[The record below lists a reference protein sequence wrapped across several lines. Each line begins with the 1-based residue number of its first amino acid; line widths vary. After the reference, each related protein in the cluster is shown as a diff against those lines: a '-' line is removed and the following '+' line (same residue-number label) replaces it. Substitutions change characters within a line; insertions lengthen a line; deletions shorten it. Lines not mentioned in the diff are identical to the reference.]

1 MFDKQSDKRCNMRI
15 TARIDESYEQKLKT
29 IQQITHL
36 NTTEVIKQAL
46 DLLYDKTEK
55 TKLTGKENNQ
65 KLIQMLA
72 GTGKGPDLSEHYKE
86 YIYQGWKEKHDID

>member
-1 MFDKQSDKRCNMRI
+1 MRI
-15 TARIDESYEQKLKT
+15 TARIDENYAQKLKV

-55 TKLTGKENNQ
+55 TKLTGKEKNQ

-72 GTGKGPDLSEHYKE
+72 GIGKDPDLSENYKE
-86 YIYQGWKEKHDID
+86 YINQGWKEKHDIDGYRFLVCIFQC